1 MWIGSRLQN
10 FSDMYAAAG
19 RILNVL
25 SNQYTRP
32 NRSECVTSMVG
43 VQVVDQALATLV
55 KKTGLKV
62 QDSMASKQWLNPV
75 PRGCGHRY
83 HAKQMGTLFL
93 SRRAFRK
100 EV

>member
-55 KKTGLKV
+55 LKNWSQSPRFYGLKAMV
-62 QDSMASKQWLNPV
+62 EPSP
-75 PRGCGHRY
+75 
-83 HAKQMGTLFL
+83 
-93 SRRAFRK
+93 
-100 EV
+100 